1 MTKQSTPVPTAADG
15 GGAALTAT
23 ADGPLA
29 HPGKVLIS
37 AAALVVVVA
46 GMKAAVNIINPFLLA
61 VFLAIISTPAL
72 FWMKKKGIST
82 VFALGI
88 ISLIILV
95 GGLLLGGLLAAS
107 ITDITRTLPEY
118 TQKLEDNFN
127 VLIGWLDSRGVHI
140 EKPLMDYLRPDTVGA
155 AKLIRDLL
163 SQLGALL
170 ANGLL
175 IYFTTLFILMEASML
190 PAKIREAINS
200 KETFDNL
207 TQIADTVKRYLA
219 LKTAIS
225 LATGLLVMIML
236 MVLKIDYAVLWGL
249 IAFLLNFVPNIGSMI
264 AGIPAVALA
273 LIQHGPLTAGLTLAG
288 YVVINIIIGSL
299 LEPRIMGQ
307 QLGLSTLVVFLSLV
321 FWGWILGP
329 MGMLLSVPLTMTVKI
344 ALQMSKETRWIAIM
358 LGSYAPPIPS
368 AK

>member
-1 MTKQSTPVPTAADG
+1 MNQPVSNPDTIINANATPS
-15 GGAALTAT
+15 AT

-29 HPGKVLIS
+29 HPGRILIS

-72 FWMKKKGIST
+72 FWMKKIGIST
-82 VFALGI
+82 LFALLI

-107 ITDITRTLPEY
+107 IADITKTLPEY

-127 VLIGWLDSRGVHI
+127 ILIAWLDARGVHI
-140 EKPLMDYLRPDTVGA
+140 EKPLMDYLRPDTAGVA
-155 AKLIRDLL
+155 RLIRDLL

-175 IYFTTLFILMEASML
+175 IYFTTLFILMEASIL
-190 PAKIREAINS
+190 PAKIREAMNS

-207 TQIADTVKRYLA
+207 AQIADTVKRYLA

-225 LATGLLVMIML
+225 LVTGLLVMIML
-236 MVLKIDYAVLWGL
+236 IVLKIDYAVLWGL
-249 IAFLLNFVPNIGSMI
+249 IAFLLNFVPNIGSII
-264 AGIPAVALA
+264 AAIPAVGLA
-273 LIQHGPLTAGLTLAG
+273 LIQHGLLTAGLTLAG
-288 YVVINIIIGSL
+288 YLVINIGIGSL

-307 QLGLSTLVVFLSLV
+307 KLGLSTLVVFLSLV
-321 FWGWILGP
+321 CWGWILGP
-329 MGMLLSVPLTMTVKI
+329 MGMLLSVPLTMAVKI

-358 LGSYAPPIPS
+358 LGSYAPPIPTD
-368 AK
+368 K